1 MTITGPD
8 ARSAAPGQAV
18 VDAAM
23 LVLERMGLTPADL
36 LAAPAARPAAP
47 TFAEYIPVVSALV
60 SDGCRRAYG
69 SYWNRV
75 TEQWG
80 SRRIDEPTPSEIRQL
95 VQHVRANVVPRR
107 NSRGGR
113 SAAEHL
119 IAALR
124 CMYKHAE
131 EDGLIDPADNPARKV
146 DKPRR
151 LPSTRRAVADKRL
164 AEINHAAATTGDD
177 PELDTLLLRLHTET
191 ACRRGGALALR
202 PQDLDPEQCLILLRE
217 KGETVRWQPVS
228 PTLMAALLGHAGER
242 HAPPD
247 GQLLRYRNG
256 RRITYRRYDHLWER
270 LGRYLPW
277 VRAQQI
283 SMHWIR
289 HTTLT
294 WVERNFGYAVAK
306 AYAGHTDNGSDTG
319 ATATYVRAT
328 THEVA
333 AALAALTGEPH
344 PLATQERVVTPMAA
358 LTAGV
363 NRPGATA
370 DLGPGGPPAART
382 TGPAGGDRSAAVSSG
397 TRTVRSWPLLV
408 LAAPAAAEVWSGWV
422 GIAQKTGFGL
432 VSPLP
437 GILPSLHLDT
447 SITLPVG
454 VEAYAAYALRAWLA
468 GGALDQRPDPPVR
481 QVVRDLLLRA
491 RHGRTGGLPPAGPG
505 RDGAGTVADHHDRVL
520 PAGPGPGHGHHPR
533 PHAARR
539 RRTRPRDEGTGR
551 RPAPRPVLR
560 GPGRA
565 IPGPD
570 RERRDTR
577 RNRSSRQDSNGP
589 AAGPPPRPEDQGTG
603 SDRDQP
609 GTPDRQQA
617 RSSGKASITA
627 GLAQQGD
634 QGFQRGPEC
643 PGARDQR
650 RTGWHQSR
658 CAGS

>member
-36 LAAPAARPAAP
+36 LTAPAARPAAP
-47 TFAEYIPVVSALV
+47 TFAGYIPVVSALV
-60 SDGCRRAYG
+60 SDGCRKAYG

-75 TEQWG
+75 TDQWG
-80 SRRIDEPTPSEIRQL
+80 DRGIDEPTPSEIRQL
-95 VQHVRANVVPRR
+95 VQYVRANVVPRR

-164 AEINHAAATTGDD
+164 AEINHAAASTGDD
-177 PELDTLLLRLHTET
+177 PELDTLILRLHTET
-191 ACRRGGALALR
+191 ACRRGGALGLR

-242 HAPPD
+242 HAPAD

-270 LGRYLPW
+270 LGRSLPW

-306 AYAGHTDNGSDTG
+306 AYAGHTDNGSDAG

-344 PLATQERVVTPMAA
+344 PLATQ
-358 LTAGV
+358 
-363 NRPGATA
+363 
-370 DLGPGGPPAART
+370 D
-382 TGPAGGDRSAAVSSG
+382 
-397 TRTVRSWPLLV
+397 
-408 LAAPAAAEVWSGWV
+408 GW
-422 GIAQKTGFGL
+422 
-432 VSPLP
+432 
-437 GILPSLHLDT
+437 
-447 SITLPVG
+447 
-454 VEAYAAYALRAWLA
+454 
-468 GGALDQRPDPPVR
+468 
-481 QVVRDLLLRA
+481 
-491 RHGRTGGLPPAGPG
+491 
-505 RDGAGTVADHHDRVL
+505 
-520 PAGPGPGHGHHPR
+520 
-533 PHAARR
+533 
-539 RRTRPRDEGTGR
+539 
-551 RPAPRPVLR
+551 
-560 GPGRA
+560 
-565 IPGPD
+565 
-570 RERRDTR
+570 
-577 RNRSSRQDSNGP
+577 
-589 AAGPPPRPEDQGTG
+589 
-603 SDRDQP
+603 
-609 GTPDRQQA
+609 
-617 RSSGKASITA
+617 
-627 GLAQQGD
+627 
-634 QGFQRGPEC
+634 
-643 PGARDQR
+643 
-650 RTGWHQSR
+650 
-658 CAGS
+658 